1 MSTLPANLPETRK
14 WLPILPPG
22 AIAEEVGTAVAAI
35 ARAVSKQRNFAGL
48 RSNPAECALLYGYL
62 ALADA
67 GEPWQERTEN
77 ALNNAIESASDMR
90 SRLDLI
96 GGLSGLGWAIEHIS
110 KLLCDG
116 ATTAE
121 PGPELDG
128 VSSDT
133 VDGDEIHREIITALR
148 NGPWTGDYDLIS
160 GLVGFGEYLIECLPT
175 RGAIEGLE
183 LVLGHLEA
191 RSTEFAEGTTWHTAP
206 GLLPDWQRDARP
218 DGYYNLGVAHGA
230 PGVIHLLSEMFS
242 AGLHRARVG
251 RLLDRAVSWLIAQA
265 WPEPTI
271 SVFPSFLPAGRRD
284 TRFGWC
290 YGDLGIL
297 AVLFVVAR
305 QQERD
310 DWYRFARQLLDH
322 SLARSPDTF
331 AIADAYLCHGACGAA
346 HVFNRIYQAEGD
358 IRCRD
363 AAILWYTETLNMRKG
378 DDGIAGFV
386 GWRRRRLDAPE
397 ELLPNP
403 GFLDGAIGVALSL
416 LSAVHAVE
424 PRWDRIL
431 GISGSQG

>member
-175 RGAIEGLE
+175 T
-183 LVLGHLEA
+183 A
-191 RSTEFAEGTTWHTAP
+191 RSK
-206 GLLPDWQRDARP
+206 D
-218 DGYYNLGVAHGA
+218 
-230 PGVIHLLSEMFS
+230 
-242 AGLHRARVG
+242 
-251 RLLDRAVSWLIAQA
+251 
-265 WPEPTI
+265 
-271 SVFPSFLPAGRRD
+271 
-284 TRFGWC
+284 
-290 YGDLGIL
+290 
-297 AVLFVVAR
+297 
-305 QQERD
+305 
-310 DWYRFARQLLDH
+310 
-322 SLARSPDTF
+322 
-331 AIADAYLCHGACGAA
+331 
-346 HVFNRIYQAEGD
+346 
-358 IRCRD
+358 
-363 AAILWYTETLNMRKG
+363 
-378 DDGIAGFV
+378 
-386 GWRRRRLDAPE
+386 
-397 ELLPNP
+397 
-403 GFLDGAIGVALSL
+403 
-416 LSAVHAVE
+416 
-424 PRWDRIL
+424 
-431 GISGSQG
+431 